1 MKFYEINRGDML
13 KVITLDDD
21 EGINT
26 KKLGC
31 VGEVVRIH
39 YGGPSSPGVGESRE
53 DPMVILEF
61 PDGTKEGFF
70 ITELGRPSD
79 KAALGYVSIRRGWYE
94 EARARQEKRYAEGPE
109 PTRDA

>member
-26 KKLGC
+26 RKLGC

-39 YGGPSSPGVGESRE
+39 YGGPGSPGVGESRE
-53 DPMVILEF
+53 DPMVMLKF
-61 PDGTKEGFF
+61 KDGVVEGFF
-70 ITELGRPSD
+70 LTELGQPHE
-79 KAALGYVSIRRGWYE
+79 KAASSYRAVRKQWVESRRK
-94 EARARQEKRYAEGPE
+94 ANDKHS
-109 PTRDA
+109 